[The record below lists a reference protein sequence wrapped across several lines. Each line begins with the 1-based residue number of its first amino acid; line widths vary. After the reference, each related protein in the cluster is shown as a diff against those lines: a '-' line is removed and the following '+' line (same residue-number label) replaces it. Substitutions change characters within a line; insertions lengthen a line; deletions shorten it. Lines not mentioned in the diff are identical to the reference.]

1 MSVCVATSRV
11 HASVC
16 NDMHAC
22 ICWMGPGKDISDSKH
37 SRVSSHSG
45 CLELSL
51 MGCGVFSVKTSGVPA
66 RVKPLVCS
74 PTLASFPDFLAHL
87 IIEEMP
93 HTLTAH

>member
-1 MSVCVATSRV
+1 
-11 HASVC
+11 
-16 NDMHAC
+16 
-22 ICWMGPGKDISDSKH
+22 
-37 SRVSSHSG
+37 
-45 CLELSL
+45 

-74 PTLASFPDFLAHL
+74 PTLASFPDFLALL